1 MEAIGQIDSQWGFYA
16 LALYLGIELIKG
28 IIKKLGTKKQNETA
42 ANILVQKL
50 EQNFISLENRF
61 IENGKKT
68 EKALLRQEY
77 LRLNSEKNIL
87 KNFDILC
94 TVYEE
99 YHNSGGNGYI
109 QEIHEQNK
117 INYRKA
123 LQRKEQK

>member
-28 IIKKLGTKKQNETA
+28 IIKKVGTKKQNETA

-123 LQRKEQK
+123 LQRKEKK

>member
-123 LQRKEQK
+123 LQRKEKK

>member
-28 IIKKLGTKKQNETA
+28 ILKKTGTKKQNEKA
-42 ANILVQKL
+42 ANILFQKL
-50 EQNFISLENRF
+50 EQNFISLEKRF
-61 IENGKKT
+61 IESGKKT
-68 EKALLRQEY
+68 EKVLLRQEY

-123 LQRKEQK
+123 LQRKEKK

>member
-28 IIKKLGTKKQNETA
+28 ILKKTGTKKQNEKA
-42 ANILVQKL
+42 ANILFQKL
-50 EQNFISLENRF
+50 EQNFISLEKRF
-61 IENGKKT
+61 IESGKKT

-117 INYRKA
+117 IDYRKA
-123 LQRKEQK
+123 LQRKEKK

>member
-28 IIKKLGTKKQNETA
+28 IIKKTGTKKQNEKA

-123 LQRKEQK
+123 LQRKEKK

>member
-28 IIKKLGTKKQNETA
+28 IIKKVGTKKQNETA

-94 TVYEE
+94 IVYEE

-123 LQRKEQK
+123 LQRKEKK

>member
-28 IIKKLGTKKQNETA
+28 IIKKVGTKKQNETA

-50 EQNFISLENRF
+50 EQNFISLEKRF
-61 IENGKKT
+61 IESGKKT

-117 INYRKA
+117 IDYRKA
-123 LQRKEQK
+123 LQRKEKK